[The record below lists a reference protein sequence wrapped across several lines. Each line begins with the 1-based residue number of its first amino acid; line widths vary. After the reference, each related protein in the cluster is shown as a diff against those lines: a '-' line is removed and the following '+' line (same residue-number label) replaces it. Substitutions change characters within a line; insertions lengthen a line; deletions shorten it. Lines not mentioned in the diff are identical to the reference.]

1 MHHTLLAARVLLCAP
16 ISVVFQQFYV
26 KVLNNNNSKI
36 KSFNDGHGLVF
47 LHDVFMAIKH
57 SRVPTGTQH
66 QNGES
71 IDGLLGRL
79 CVPLS
84 SCSTCVCIGPKH
96 FESETRFI
104 DEALRLI
111 AANA

>member
-1 MHHTLLAARVLLCAP
+1 M
-16 ISVVFQQFYV
+16 
-26 KVLNNNNSKI
+26 
-36 KSFNDGHGLVF
+36 F

-57 SRVPTGTQH
+57 SRVPTGTQY
-66 QNGES
+66 QYGES

-79 CVPLS
+79 CVPLP
-84 SCSTCVCIGPKH
+84 SCSTCVCIDPKY
-96 FESETRFI
+96 FACETRFI